1 MKWIGQNIYDQI
13 SKFRNTVDFSEDVTF
28 YQPVNNANPNI
39 SLGSSDDERFR
50 ILINY
55 KGTTTQEAQVITI
68 SSFTEGTGADDGRF
82 QFKPDGSH
90 VLDVDDG
97 GIDFKTGFG
106 ISINGAD
113 IITDSSGTA
122 TLSNIDAIDATTV
135 STLNAALTA
144 GDITG
149 VTAGTNLSGGGT
161 SGAVTINLANASTS
175 VLGAASFSSD
185 NFAASSGAI
194 TIKSGGVD
202 LTDEVTGVLPSAN
215 MDGDTAHLTTTQTF
229 TGAKTFT
236 EKAVVFSDARTVAP
250 GDGAFIHQDL
260 AIITDGNTSASG
272 TAAIFSAVSIEGAR
286 LAATNTSVT
295 TTAAASLYIKDA
307 PSASTNQTITNAYAL
322 WVDAGLVKFDGP
334 LKVDGTIT
342 GNFTGDVT
350 GDLTGDVTGDVT
362 GDLTGDASG
371 SSGSCTGQA
380 ATVATIA
387 GLAPNTATTQ
397 ATQPNIDSIGTDGDA
412 LSILGDVLS
421 MANTTT
427 NKPEIKLIN
436 NTDDA
441 TGPFI
446 NFWNQRSDSGVQDGE
461 DNDVL
466 GTILFNGYDD
476 GTPSI
481 QTYAGINAF
490 IHDATSGEESGRLT
504 FQVANHDGGL
514 GSGLILTGGSSNN
527 EIDVTLGLGAA
538 SVVTIP
544 GGLSLGTDLPTD
556 QQKHLAWFDIKGFST
571 GDGTN
576 YEIPVVLDDNDAPW
590 KHNVS
595 TGSAG
600 TTAIAVAS
608 VMRSAGLIAP
618 RAGILKRWTGW
629 TTTAGTSTA
638 NVALFKITPTRNDA
652 SDVAP
657 VLLDNVAY
665 TALGNNKMED
675 FDETS
680 FTDADIA
687 AGDIIITGI
696 KAENN
701 KSVYFSSTLEIEWDS

>member
-1 MKWIGQNIYDQI
+1 MKWSGQHIYDLV
-13 SKFRNTVDFSEDVTF
+13 SRFRNDVIIEGLDGSSTTLTANADANPLVM
-28 YQPVNNANPNI
+28 YQPVDDANPI
-39 SLGSSDDERFR
+39 IVMGSSLTESLR
-50 ILINY
+50 IRSFY
-55 KGTTTQEAQVITI
+55 QSGTQEFQEAVFSTV
-68 SSFTEGTGADDGRF
+68 TAETDADRRRF
-82 QFKPDGSH
+82 KFVVDS
-90 VLDVDDG
+90 VNTLYIDDG
-97 GIDFKTGFG
+97 GIDLFTGKG
-106 ISINGAD
+106 IAINGTD
-113 IITDSSGTA
+113 ILTDSSGTA
-122 TLSNIDAIDATTV
+122 TLSNIDALDATTI

-175 VLGAASFSSD
+175 VKGAASFNSD
-185 NFAASSGAI
+185 NFADNSGDI
-194 TIKSGGVD
+194 TIKDGGVD
-202 LTDEVTGVLPSAN
+202 LTAEVTGVLPSAN
-215 MDGDTAHLTTTQTF
+215 MDGDTAHLTTDQTF
-229 TGAKTFT
+229 IGAKTFANGIILDGNRSVT
-236 EKAVVFSDARTVAP
+236 PRDGTAIHVDAAT
-250 GDGAFIHQDL
+250 
-260 AIITDGNTSASG
+260 ITDSNTSSSG
-272 TAAIFSAVSIEGAR
+272 TATLNNTVSIEQQT
-286 LAATNTSVT
+286 LAATNASVT
-295 TTAAASLYIKDA
+295 NTHAASLYITGA
-307 PSASTNQTITNAYAL
+307 PTAGTNMTLTNAYAL
-322 WVDAGLVKFDGP
+322 WVDAGLVKFDGA
-334 LKVDGTIT
+334 LTVGGTI
-342 GNFTGDVT
+342 TGDVT
-350 GDLTGDVTGDVT
+350 GDLTG
-362 GDLTGDASG
+362 
-371 SSGSCTGQA
+371 QA
-380 ATVATIA
+380 DTVATIA

-397 ATQPNIDSIGTDGDA
+397 ATQPAIESIGTDGDN
-412 LSILGDVLS
+412 LSILSDQLT
-421 MANTTT
+421 MANATAS
-427 NKPEIKLIN
+427 KPVVVLQN

-441 TGPFI
+441 SGPFI
-446 NFWNQRSDSGVQDGE
+446 TMVNQRGGEAGE
-461 DNDVL
+461 DGDDL
-466 GTILFNGYDD
+466 GTIRFGGFDD
-476 GTPSI
+476 QGTPALNYYASI
-481 QTYAGINAF
+481 LAE
-490 IHDATSGEESGRLT
+490 IHDATSGEESGKLT
-504 FQVANHDGGL
+504 LSVANHDAGMGA
-514 GSGLILTGGSSNN
+514 GLILTGGSEDD
-527 EIDVTLGLGAA
+527 EIDVTVGLGAN

-687 AGDIIITGI
+687 AGDIIVSGI
-696 KAENN
+696 NCQNN
-701 KSVYFSSTLEIEWDS
+701 KTTYFASTLEIEWD